1 MEIPVDCIG
10 FAKSAVIMS
19 DIILYML
26 RQEFRTEGIRNI
38 IHLRLCKG
46 VEPNG
51 KCPCGSG
58 AKYKKCCRNEVESI
72 SRK

>member
-1 MEIPVDCIG
+1 MEILVDCIG

-26 RQEFRTEGIRNI
+26 RQEFRAEGIRNI
-38 IHLRLCKG
+38 IHLRLYKG

>member
-1 MEIPVDCIG
+1 
-10 FAKSAVIMS
+10 MS

-38 IHLRLCKG
+38 IHLCLYKG